1 VRPNKTSKIFSL
13 ILGALLFAFC
23 FEVRG
28 QAAEKIARIGYM
40 AAPTSSAEL
49 PRIDAFRQGLRA
61 LGYVEGHNIAIDYR
75 FADGKFERLPEV
87 AAELVRLKVDV
98 LIAVST
104 NAALVAKRATS
115 TIPILFIGVSGPIEA
130 GLVES
135 LARPGGNITGLT
147 NIASVLSGKRLE
159 VLKETIP
166 KLSRIAVLWDP
177 QNPGSSLQ
185 WKESEIAAK
194 ELSLQIYPMEVS
206 SANKYESA
214 FNEAMKARS
223 AALAVTLNP
232 LAASNQKRLVELAA
246 KYRLPA
252 IYAREDFAN
261 NGGLMSYGPSHAA
274 EGRDAAR
281 LVDKILKGAKPADL
295 PVEQPTKFEFIVNL
309 KAAKQIG
316 LTIPPNVL
324 ARADRVIR

>member
-1 VRPNKTSKIFSL
+1 MAISTN
-13 ILGALLFAFC
+13 GALA
-23 FEVRG
+23 
-28 QAAEKIARIGYM
+28 
-40 AAPTSSAEL
+40 
-49 PRIDAFRQGLRA
+49 
-61 LGYVEGHNIAIDYR
+61 
-75 FADGKFERLPEV
+75 
-87 AAELVRLKVDV
+87 
-98 LIAVST
+98 
-104 NAALVAKRATS
+104 AKRATN
-115 TIPILFIGVSGPIEA
+115 TIPIIFIGVAGPVEA

-135 LARPGGNITGLT
+135 LARPGENITGLT

-159 VLKETIP
+159 VLKETVP
-166 KLSRIAVLWDP
+166 KLSRVAVLWDP

-185 WKESEIAAK
+185 WKESEIAAR
-194 ELSLQIYPMEVS
+194 ELSLQIFSMEVS

-232 LAASNQKRLVELAA
+232 LAVSNQNTVVELVE
-246 KYRLPA
+246 KNRLPA
-252 IYAREDFAN
+252 IYTREDFVSS
-261 NGGLMSYGPSHAA
+261 GGLMSYGPTYAR

-295 PVEQPTKFEFIVNL
+295 PVEQPTKFELIINL